1 MSWFHIGLIHLLYNY
16 HYDNFRE
23 LINSLNEENYD
34 YHNPSVISKD
44 DCEFVDGFHGVDVFF
59 NRILKN
65 MHDNNSSISKYIK
78 TDNVN
83 NSINSYQGNTLT
95 INSENI
101 FKNQEVDFLKLGCK
115 KLQKQQV
122 SQ

>member
-1 MSWFHIGLIHLLYNY
+1 M
-16 HYDNFRE
+16 
-23 LINSLNEENYD
+23 
-34 YHNPSVISKD
+34 
-44 DCEFVDGFHGVDVFF
+44 DGFHGVDVFF